1 MSTDTPKPTPGR
13 GAPPQKPRR
22 VYKNVSVAEER
33 GLFCVFLDGKPAHTP
48 ARKRLGTPIRTLAD
62 VLAAEWD
69 AQDPVIDRETMPI
82 TRLVSAALDRIGP
95 ERGAVIN
102 GLIAFI
108 DSDLL
113 CYRAEYPAALKARQ
127 NGVWQP
133 VLDWLRDEHRIQ
145 FAVVEG
151 VIPTPQSA
159 ETALALRT
167 KIESF
172 DDEALTAFQ
181 ACAAA
186 TKSLALSM
194 ALVHGHLSA
203 AEVAASAHLDE
214 FYQMDQWGEDREALI
229 RLRVIKSEIHAI
241 GRYLG
246 HLARA
251 EQRP

>member
-1 MSTDTPKPTPGR
+1 MIERRCPSRGWSPQRWTVSGR
-13 GAPPQKPRR
+13 SG
-22 VYKNVSVAEER
+22 
-33 GLFCVFLDGKPAHTP
+33 
-48 ARKRLGTPIRTLAD
+48 
-62 VLAAEWD
+62 
-69 AQDPVIDRETMPI
+69 
-82 TRLVSAALDRIGP
+82 
-95 ERGAVIN
+95 GAVIN

-241 GRYLG
+241 GRYSWPLG
-246 HLARA
+246 PGRTAPVIWFSLISRAAWALRARLLQCYGA
-251 EQRP
+251 